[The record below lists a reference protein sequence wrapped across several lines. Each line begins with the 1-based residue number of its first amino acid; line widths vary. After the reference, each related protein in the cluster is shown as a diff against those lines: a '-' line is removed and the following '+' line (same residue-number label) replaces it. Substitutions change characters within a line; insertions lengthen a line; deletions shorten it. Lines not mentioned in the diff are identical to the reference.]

1 MGPPSREVERLLSP
15 VRDLSHHRTVT
26 PRRKKIALVVAALAD
41 TAQLGFL
48 PVFWLGGL
56 SLPDDVLDLA
66 VAVVLA
72 ITMGWSWRLAIALA
86 IELVPGVALF
96 PSWTAFVAMMPGPAR
111 ARARE
116 VVGPTTPANPQT

>member
-1 MGPPSREVERLLSP
+1 M
-15 VRDLSHHRTVT
+15 
-26 PRRKKIALVVAALAD
+26 VAILAD

-96 PSWTAFVAMMPGPAR
+96 PSWTAFVAMMPGPAPTR
-111 ARARE
+111 ARQVA
-116 VVGPTTPANPQT
+116 GPTTPANPPT

>member
-1 MGPPSREVERLLSP
+1 
-15 VRDLSHHRTVT
+15 VT
-26 PRRKKIALVVAALAD
+26 PRRKKIALVVATLAD
-41 TAQLGFL
+41 TAQLGFF

-56 SLPDDVLDLA
+56 SLPDDALDLA

-72 ITMGWSWRLAIALA
+72 ITMGLSWRLAIALA

-111 ARARE
+111 TRE
-116 VVGPTTPANPQT
+116 TEVAGPTTPANPQT

>member
-1 MGPPSREVERLLSP
+1 
-15 VRDLSHHRTVT
+15 VT
-26 PRRKKIALVVAALAD
+26 PRRKRIALVVAVLAD
-41 TAQLGFL
+41 ATQLGLL

-72 ITMGWSWRLAIALA
+72 ITVGWSWRLAIALA

-96 PSWTAFVAMMPGPAR
+96 PSWTAFVAMMPGPVRTR
-111 ARARE
+111 ATE
-116 VVGPTTPANPQT
+116 VVGPTTPANPQI